1 MKVFKFPYLLPW
13 SCKYISLI
21 FLLIAGALY
30 YVRYTLNIRPKF
42 LDFNVFAIHSKF
54 IETKTFA
61 VIPNNMSEEI
71 IGIFLLVSLYFL
83 AFSKEK
89 NETQETNEIRLQ
101 SFLLTALINS
111 ILLIFAFLFFYGI
124 SFIIVLIIDIYA
136 IFIIYY
142 LIFRIKYNLY
152 KHQAPSN

>member
-1 MKVFKFPYLLPW
+1 
-13 SCKYISLI
+13 LI
-21 FLLIAGALY
+21 IAAVLY

-54 IETKTFA
+54 FETKTLT

-101 SFLLTALINS
+101 SFILAAFINT
-111 ILLIFAFLFFYGI
+111 ILLILAFLFFYGI
-124 SFIIVLIIDIYA
+124 SFLVAVIIDIYA
-136 IFIIYY
+136 VFLIYY
-142 LIFRIKYNLY
+142 IIFRINYSHF
-152 KHQAPSN
+152 KHSSHIN